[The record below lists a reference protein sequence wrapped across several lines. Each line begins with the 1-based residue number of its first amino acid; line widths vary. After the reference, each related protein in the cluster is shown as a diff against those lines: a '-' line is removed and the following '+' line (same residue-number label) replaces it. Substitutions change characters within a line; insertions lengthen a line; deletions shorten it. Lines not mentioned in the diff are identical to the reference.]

1 MKQQDMKAQDE
12 IDEEDGGFGGLL
24 MMLLAAGALIGLH
37 LATRKSP
44 YERKLDE
51 TATLIAQEAERL
63 QRPIDSAHVDLAL
76 RRFNE
81 EQLGLF
87 NRYVRAVIHRD
98 LAAFEAMKPELKAK
112 LFPVLNNA
120 PEWQRYAGIIIG
132 G

>member
-1 MKQQDMKAQDE
+1 MKDDE
-12 IDEEDGGFGGLL
+12 NEGSGLGGLV
-24 MMLLAAGALIGLH
+24 MLILTAGALLGIH

-63 QRPIDSAHVDLAL
+63 RKPIDPAHVELAL

-81 EQLGLF
+81 DQLSIF
-87 NRYVRAVIHRD
+87 NRYVKAVIHRD
-98 LAAFEAMKPELKAK
+98 IAAWEAMQPEWRAK
-112 LFPVLNNA
+112 ILPVLNNA
-120 PEWQRYAGIIIG
+120 PEWREYTGIIIG